1 MDATVVTSRRLRALG
16 GLLHVA
22 DPESATRKAL
32 LHDLVAAR
40 VVRMSARMRK
50 RAMRGQSRVSFT
62 AARDAGTRRAT
73 TANHGDDLRAS
84 YAPSLVGDA
93 RSHLYVRALERRML
107 PLDAP
112 SRAKSLA
119 RLGCARVFTVY
130 PYP

>member
-40 VVRMSARMRK
+40 VVRMSARVRK

-62 AARDAGTRRAT
+62 AAGDAGTRRAKCAGH
-73 TANHGDDLRAS
+73 ANALRAS

-107 PLDAP
+107 A
-112 SRAKSLA
+112 
-119 RLGCARVFTVY
+119 LGAQRKVVQVGRVGREHVLVCL
-130 PYP
+130 PI